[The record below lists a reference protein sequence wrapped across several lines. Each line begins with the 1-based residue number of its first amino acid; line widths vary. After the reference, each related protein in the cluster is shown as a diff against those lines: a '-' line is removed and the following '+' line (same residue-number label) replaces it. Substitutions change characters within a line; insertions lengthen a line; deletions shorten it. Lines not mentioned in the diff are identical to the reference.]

1 MHINTPNKGGKRP
14 ILWRLYGNNIIQRN
28 TKISQVLELEELITV
43 EISLPTKSIYRFNA
57 ISIKIPI
64 IFFTELE

>member
-28 TKISQVLELEELITV
+28 RKISQVLELEELITLLKYRYQPNQS
-43 EISLPTKSIYRFNA
+43 IDLMQSLLRCQSYFLQN
-57 ISIKIPI
+57 
-64 IFFTELE
+64 